1 MEKNGNGF
9 RGMQHQLTQ
18 EDRIKGGS
26 KISARKKLTSRIN
39 GMKKPTTLKKELEE
53 TLVKTLNKDLDTT
66 ALKNIIRMANR
77 ENAEAMFDEMLDVM
91 GEMKKLVRDE
101 PSFTKYNIYLQR
113 VMDLKNCIW
122 GTKVTVATQQDGK
135 LLNEFKE
142 KLLVVEKE

>member
-66 ALKNIIRMANR
+66 ALKNIIKMANHK
-77 ENAEAMFDEMLDVM
+77 NAEAMFDEMLDVM

-101 PSFTKYNIYLQR
+101 PSFEKYNTYLQR
-113 VMDLKNCIW
+113 VIQLKECIW
-122 GTKVTVATQQDGK
+122 GKKVTVATQQDGK
-135 LLNEFKE
+135 LLDEFKE